1 MKCRVEHQDS
11 HMTPH
16 EFQEAMDGIAAY
28 QQLKQ
33 EKAKMRTILNS
44 LSDEQIRADLSEF
57 QKSHTMD
64 GEYVSEGTYQ
74 PLQAELI
81 RRGPYR
87 ALLNP
92 NNRFNKM
99 L

>member
-1 MKCRVEHQDS
+1 MKCRVENRDS
-11 HMTPH
+11 HMTPQK
-16 EFQEAMDGIAAY
+16 FQEAMDGIAAY
-28 QQLKQ
+28 RQLKQ
-33 EKAKMRTILNS
+33 EKAKLRTILNS

-64 GEYVSEGTYQ
+64 GERVSEDSYQ
-74 PLQAELI
+74 LLQAELI

-87 ALLNP
+87 MLLNP